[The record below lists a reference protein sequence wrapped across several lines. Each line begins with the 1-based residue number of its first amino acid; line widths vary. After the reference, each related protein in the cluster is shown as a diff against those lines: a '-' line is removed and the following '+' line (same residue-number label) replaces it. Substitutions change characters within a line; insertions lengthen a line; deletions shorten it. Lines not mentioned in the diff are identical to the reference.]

1 MDKIAFS
8 YSFLSAALEGDF
20 AYLTFKIAKVVNKK
34 RIN

>member
-20 AYLTFKIAKVVNKK
+20 AYLTFKMNKK
-34 RIN
+34 VIKRE